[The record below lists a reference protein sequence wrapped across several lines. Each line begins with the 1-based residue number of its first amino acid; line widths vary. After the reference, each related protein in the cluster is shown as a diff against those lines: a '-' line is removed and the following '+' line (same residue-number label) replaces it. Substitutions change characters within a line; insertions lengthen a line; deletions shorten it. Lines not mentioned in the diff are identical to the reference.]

1 MTVAGSRLMMLGSND
16 EEAIRLGE
24 EALAMAEQLDL
35 ADVAAAALV
44 NIGSSKTNLGEI
56 DGLELIARGV
66 DAARAANAP
75 FDICRGTGNLASFRW
90 TRGDLGEC
98 LALWGQARR
107 EAEDY
112 GQTGFARWF
121 RGVTVVAEYELWDWD
136 ASLSTADAF
145 IAEVEAGS
153 PHYLAGECYICR
165 SLVRLGRG
173 DGQGA
178 SLDADLAFEHV
189 RRAKDPQAVIPVCA
203 GAAHVYTELGD
214 PTSARAPAEE
224 CLAALG
230 GGIGF
235 GIASVQ
241 MLAWAMTPVGRGRE
255 LASALERYAP
265 NPWARGAIAFAN
277 GDPVGAADSLGGI
290 GAVASEAYCRLAAA
304 RAGDL
309 RQLEPALAFHRSVR
323 ATGYVREGESLL
335 AASA

>member
-1 MTVAGSRLMMLGSND
+1 MLERAVTELLAAGDVDGAAEAETTLCEQFWLEGESAIAMEHLARARGPSRRPRAVSGEGTDDVAGSRLMMLGSND

-121 RGVTVVAEYELWDWD
+121 RGVTVVAEYELGDWD
-136 ASLSTADAF
+136 ASLATADAF

-153 PHYLAGECYICR
+153 PHYLGRRVLHLPVVGQARPGRRPGCVARRRSRIRARSAGQGPPGRDPGLCR
-165 SLVRLGRG
+165 SSTRL
-173 DGQGA
+173 
-178 SLDADLAFEHV
+178 H
-189 RRAKDPQAVIPVCA
+189 RA
-203 GAAHVYTELGD
+203 
-214 PTSARAPAEE
+214 R
-224 CLAALG
+224 
-230 GGIGF
+230 
-235 GIASVQ
+235 
-241 MLAWAMTPVGRGRE
+241 
-255 LASALERYAP
+255 
-265 NPWARGAIAFAN
+265 
-277 GDPVGAADSLGGI
+277 
-290 GAVASEAYCRLAAA
+290 
-304 RAGDL
+304 
-309 RQLEPALAFHRSVR
+309 
-323 ATGYVREGESLL
+323 
-335 AASA
+335 